1 VTNEQRAHQIK
12 ALIHERDV
20 FLKHGNAE
28 RAAEVTEELRK
39 IGHEAEA
46 PAKRAE
52 KRPATRA
59 KKPETR

>member
-12 ALIHERDV
+12 ALIHERDT
-20 FLKHGNAE
+20 FLKHGDKD
-28 RAAEVTEELRK
+28 RAAEVTEQLRK
-39 IGHEAEA
+39 IGHEADA

>member
-1 VTNEQRAHQIK
+1 MTNEQRAHQIK
-12 ALIHERDV
+12 ARIHERDTV
-20 FLKHGNAE
+20 LKHGDTD
-28 RAAEVTEELRK
+28 RAAEVTEQLRK
-39 IGHEAEA
+39 IGHEADA